1 MVSLS
6 AAFLNLLCIVI
17 LNQLYERLALWLTNY
32 ERPRTQTEFED
43 NYTFKI
49 FLFHTLNFYSSL
61 IYMAFFKGK
70 FYQNPAWRSENTWSL
85 NNFQVDINDVV
96 EFQDQIKK
104 LTKKNESDITQTFH
118 FYNNKLTHEIEKT
131 NKQITKE
138 CNLNE
143 LKNYKITPLSDPED
157 NNGPKEKSKINY
169 SELKF

>member
-70 FYQNPAWRSENTWSL
+70 FYQNPAWRSDNRWNL
-85 NNFQVDINDVV
+85 NNFQA
-96 EFQDQIKK
+96 DQCDPAGCLYELAVQLGVIMVG
-104 LTKKNESDITQTFH
+104 
-118 FYNNKLTHEIEKT
+118 
-131 NKQITKE
+131 KQI
-138 CNLNE
+138 LNNCVE
-143 LKNYKITPLSDPED
+143 LLIP
-157 NNGPKEKSKINY
+157 
-169 SELKF
+169 

>member
-1 MVSLS
+1 MYYTPIFSDHPVALQKQILLSVRLLGFKFGDSTKSKSNLHLVTPFQAKLMVSLS

-70 FYQNPAWRSENTWSL
+70 FYQNPAWRSDNRWSL
-85 NNFQVDINDVV
+85 NNFQVDQCDPAGCLYELAVQLGVIMVGKQFFNNCI
-96 EFQDQIKK
+96 EFIV
-104 LTKKNESDITQTFH
+104 
-118 FYNNKLTHEIEKT
+118 
-131 NKQITKE
+131 
-138 CNLNE
+138 
-143 LKNYKITPLSDPED
+143 P
-157 NNGPKEKSKINY
+157 
-169 SELKF
+169 